1 MFWTSKSAK
10 PFRCY
15 ELAKSGGHKWSKKK
29 GPFLA
34 PLVSKTAWSGPENC
48 QRRGF
53 RCKNSWGI
61 HWSWFQSSKSSHFA
75 RNWWFMQINLRTAH
89 WKRAHYHT
97 LTPLNPQKSWFEAPS
112 FFLNDCLPLA
122 SNTPYSP
129 PPFLTPS
136 RILTPSFGEK
146 SFLFFDQK
154 KVRFDLSRNR

>member
-1 MFWTSKSAK
+1 MFWTSKLAK

-34 PLVSKTAWSGPENC
+34 PLVSKRAWSGPESG

-61 HWSWFQSSKSSHFA
+61 HWSWFYSSKSSHFA
-75 RNWWFMQINLRTAH
+75 RNWWFMQITLRTAH
-89 WKRAHYHT
+89 WKRALYHA
-97 LTPLNPQKSWFEAPS
+97 LTPLNSQKTWFEAPN
-112 FFLNDCLPLA
+112 FLLNDCLPLT
-122 SNTPYSP
+122 SNAP
-129 PPFLTPS
+129 PPPPLFLTPS
-136 RILTPSFGEK
+136 CILTPSFWGKK
-146 SFLFFDQK
+146 SHFYDQR